1 MRWSFSR
8 GSTGGK
14 RKLHATGLRSS
25 DKRFG
30 LLNLPAIPI
39 SICQLALQPAFLMR
53 DSPLVTDTARFI
65 PEKLLPV
72 PSSR

>member
-14 RKLHATGLRSS
+14 RKLHATGMRSS

-30 LLNLPAIPI
+30 SAESAGNSNFNMPI
-39 SICQLALQPAFLMR
+39 S
-53 DSPLVTDTARFI
+53 SPNGVPDARFSI
-65 PEKLLPV
+65 GH
-72 PSSR
+72 